1 MAELDLL
8 RSLPFDVVEPSA
20 EARARARGR
29 LLRHIRRSGFARRRP
44 LLVSAAGIAIL
55 VSGAAFFGLG
65 NHGQGTQSAAAA
77 RVLRHAAGVARV
89 QPAPITLARGQF
101 WYTKSVSAYQV
112 IAGDRHPWVA
122 LDPKVREIWQGPTGG
137 LIRETSAPPQFL
149 SALDREHWIAAGRPQ
164 VSAPSSTQELPPAR
178 ALDLPTNP
186 DALYAKLHDEAVG
199 NANGTEMEMLTEVG
213 DALRETA
220 ASPALRA
227 SLYEVAA
234 RIPGIELLGPTTDR
248 LGRHGVAVAYSS
260 SDAHERHELIFD
272 PRTSALLGE
281 QYESLDGNVFGYPG
295 GTVTGYATYIS
306 TGVVDGRGTRPP
318 Q

>member
-44 LLVSAAGIAIL
+44 LLVSAIGIAIL
-55 VSGAAFFGLG
+55 VAGAAFFGLG
-65 NHGQGTQSAAAA
+65 DHGHGTQSAAAA

-89 QPAPITLARGQF
+89 QPAPVTLERGQF
-101 WYTKSVSAYQV
+101 WYSKSVNAYQV
-112 IAGDRHPWVA
+112 ISGGTHPWVA

-137 LIRETSAPPQFL
+137 LLRETSAPPRFL
-149 SALDREHWIAAGRPQ
+149 SELDREHWIAAGRPRI
-164 VSAPSSTQELPPAR
+164 SAASSTQKLPPPP
-178 ALDLPTNP
+178 ALDLPTDP
-186 DALYAKLHDEAVG
+186 VALYAKLHDEAVG
-199 NANGTEMEMLTEVG
+199 NSNGTETEMLTEVG
-213 DALRETA
+213 DALRETDE
-220 ASPALRA
+220 SPALRA
-227 SLYEVAA
+227 ALYEVAA

-248 LGRHGVAVAYSS
+248 LGRAGVAVAYSS
-260 SDAHERHELIFD
+260 SSAHERHELIFD

-281 QYESLDGNVFGYPG
+281 QYESLDGNVFGYPA
-295 GTVTGYATYIS
+295 GTVTGYATYVS
-306 TGVVDGRGTRPP
+306 TGVVDALGARPT

>member
-1 MAELDLL
+1 M
-8 RSLPFDVVEPSA
+8 
-20 EARARARGR
+20 
-29 LLRHIRRSGFARRRP
+29 
-44 LLVSAAGIAIL
+44 
-55 VSGAAFFGLG
+55 
-65 NHGQGTQSAAAA
+65 
-77 RVLRHAAGVARV
+77 
-89 QPAPITLARGQF
+89 
-101 WYTKSVSAYQV
+101 
-112 IAGDRHPWVA
+112 VA

-248 LGRHGVAVAYSS
+248 LGRRGVAVAYSS

-281 QYESLDGNVFGYPG
+281 EYESLDGNVFGYPG

-306 TGVVDGRGTRPP
+306 TGVVDGRGTRPSHDRVRTTELGRTGMEITP
-318 Q
+318 RRLRRLGDRRRRVRLGLGRPGRRRVDRRDPPRARARRQLDRHRRAVRLRPLRGGRRPRARRASTSGRSSSPRAASPKARTGRRCRA

>member
-8 RSLPFDVVEPSA
+8 RPLPFDLVEPSEQA
-20 EARARARGR
+20 HARARGR

-44 LLVSAAGIAIL
+44 LLVSVTGVAAAL
-55 VSGAAFFGLG
+55 VAAAFFGLG
-65 NHGQGTQSAAAA
+65 DHGRGTQSAAAA
-77 RVLRHAAGVARV
+77 RVLRHAAGVAGGR
-89 QPAPITLARGQF
+89 PAPVTLERGQF
-101 WYTKSVSAYQV
+101 WYSKSVSAYQV

-137 LIRETSAPPQFL
+137 LLRETTAPPRFL
-149 SALDREHWIAAGRPQ
+149 SELDREHWIAAGRPQ
-164 VSAPSSTQELPPAR
+164 VSNPSSTQKLPPPP
-178 ALDLPTNP
+178 ALDLPTEP

-199 NANGTEMEMLTEVG
+199 NSNGTEMEMLTEVG

-227 SLYEVAA
+227 ALYEVAA
-234 RIPGIELLGPTTDR
+234 RIPGIQLLGPTDDR
-248 LGRHGVAVAYSS
+248 LGRRGIAVAYSS
-260 SDAHERHELIFD
+260 SSAHERHELIFD

-281 QYESLDGNVFGYPG
+281 QYESLDGNVFNYPA
-295 GTVTGYATYIS
+295 GTVTGYATYVS
-306 TGVVDGRGTRPP
+306 TGVVDALGARPT